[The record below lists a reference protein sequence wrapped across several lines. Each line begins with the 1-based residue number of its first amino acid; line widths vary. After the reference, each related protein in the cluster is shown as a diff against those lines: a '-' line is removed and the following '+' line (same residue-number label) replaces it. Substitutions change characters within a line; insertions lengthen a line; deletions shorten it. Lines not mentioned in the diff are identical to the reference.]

1 MTTIVQKIVVATMVS
16 FSFAVIAGVI
26 RAAENIR
33 LTRLVVHSDFKIRE
47 LWGCPDEILT
57 HQRSVLI
64 DGHKTSVSL
73 EDAFWNDLKEIAQAE
88 HVSLSG
94 LVTKI
99 DQTATWQP
107 VLSDPPVRAR
117 ARNGNKRT

>member
-1 MTTIVQKIVVATMVS
+1 MKSSVTK
-16 FSFAVIAGVI
+16 
-26 RAAENIR
+26 
-33 LTRLVVHSDFKIRE
+33 
-47 LWGCPDEILT
+47 
-57 HQRSVLI
+57 RSVMI
-64 DGHKTSVSL
+64 DGHNTSVSL

-88 HVSLSG
+88 HASLAG

-99 DQTATWQP
+99 GRDAPTWQP